1 MTRSHR
7 TAAAPGHRSRRSSA
21 DVENGILVATLE
33 VLDEVGFED
42 LTVEA
47 VAARAGSAKTGV
59 YRRWP
64 SKVPLVVEALVRA
77 APAPHAPDTG
87 DLRQDMLG
95 LWKSVANQATRSI
108 ERLLPLVTTYL
119 GDDPELTALLR
130 DRYFGPRRQAGRT
143 IIERAA
149 ARGEISPAVDPDL
162 ALDLL
167 FGPLVY
173 RFLLGL
179 PLDDE
184 TMGQL
189 TGMAIEGLRWPG
201 AERLRPLPASDK
213 QSIRRS
219 ARRYY

>member
-1 MTRSHR
+1 MTGTRR
-7 TAAAPGHRSRRSSA
+7 TAAPPPGHRSRRSSA
-21 DVENGILVATLE
+21 DVENAILAATLE
-33 VLDEVGFED
+33 ILDEVGFED

-47 VAARAGSAKTGV
+47 VAARAGAAKTAV

-64 SKVPLVVEALVRA
+64 SKVPLVVEALVRS
-77 APAPHAPDTG
+77 APALLRAPDTG
-87 DLRQDMLG
+87 DLRHDMLG
-95 LWKSVANQATRSI
+95 LWKNAAPLAARSI

-119 GDDPELTALLR
+119 DDDPEMTALLR
-130 DRYFGPRRQAGRT
+130 DRYFQPRREAGRA

-149 ARGEISPAVDPDL
+149 ARGEISPTVDSDL

-184 TMGQL
+184 T
-189 TGMAIEGLRWPG
+189 TGRLIDMAIEGLRSPG
-201 AERLRPLPASDK
+201 LRAEPDVTSTGLAG
-213 QSIRRS
+213 RR
-219 ARRYY
+219 

>member
-64 SKVPLVVEALVRA
+64 SKVPLVVEALVRP

-95 LWKSVANQATRSI
+95 LWKSVANQAARSI

-119 GDDPELTALLR
+119 GDDPELTAAATGPVLR
-130 DRYFGPRRQAGRT
+130 ATAPGWADDHRACGRPGRDQSRSGPGPG
-143 IIERAA
+143 
-149 ARGEISPAVDPDL
+149 ARPAVRP
-162 ALDLL
+162 AC
-167 FGPLVY
+167 
-173 RFLLGL
+173 L
-179 PLDDE
+179 PVP
-184 TMGQL
+184 
-189 TGMAIEGLRWPG
+189 A
-201 AERLRPLPASDK
+201 RPPA
-213 QSIRRS
+213 
-219 ARRYY
+219 